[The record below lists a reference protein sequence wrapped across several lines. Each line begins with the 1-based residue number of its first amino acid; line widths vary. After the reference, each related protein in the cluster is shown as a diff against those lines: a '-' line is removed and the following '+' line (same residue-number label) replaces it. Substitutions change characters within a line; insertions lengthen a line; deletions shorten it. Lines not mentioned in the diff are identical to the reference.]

1 MSAMSDSGKKRGFVT
16 AVLIMLLIGAL
27 SVGGFGIYAYHFAST
42 VDAAM
47 PYDSRSMTYHTADT
61 TSLVTADAFA
71 SGLCVGDN
79 DLALNDLNLSGNEN
93 GALFDIS
100 NRRLLYAKGMHE
112 RIYPA
117 SITKLMTALLAYEN
131 GNMDDTITINWE
143 DLELESG
150 SQVVGLKIGDQV
162 RLGDLITAMLVH
174 SGNDAAQAIA
184 RHIGGTQPAFVV
196 MMNKRA
202 RELGATN
209 THFVNPSG
217 LHDPDHYTT
226 VYDIYLILNE
236 ISHFEDFINTTQI
249 RVYELTYTDAA
260 GSPMSVTLDST
271 DRYITGEVQPPRN
284 VTILGGKTGTTK
296 AAGSC
301 LALLTQNAYGELF
314 ISIIVR
320 AADKTALYT
329 DMNAFLEQI
338 HS

>member
-1 MSAMSDSGKKRGFVT
+1 
-16 AVLIMLLIGAL
+16 
-27 SVGGFGIYAYHFAST
+27 
-42 VDAAM
+42 
-47 PYDSRSMTYHTADT
+47 
-61 TSLVTADAFA
+61 
-71 SGLCVGDN
+71 
-79 DLALNDLNLSGNEN
+79 
-93 GALFDIS
+93 
-100 NRRLLYAKGMHE
+100 
-112 RIYPA
+112 
-117 SITKLMTALLAYEN
+117 
-131 GNMDDTITINWE
+131 
-143 DLELESG
+143 
-150 SQVVGLKIGDQV
+150 
-162 RLGDLITAMLVH
+162 
-174 SGNDAAQAIA
+174 
-184 RHIGGTQPAFVV
+184 